1 MSKKYKNLDLDN
13 QLCFA
18 LYAAT
23 HAVTRSYRSKL
34 DNVGITYP
42 QYLVLLVLWEND
54 RQTVKE
60 LALRLK
66 LDSGTLTPLIKR
78 IETAGL
84 LTRARGIQ
92 DERVVYVSLT
102 AEGKAL
108 EKSVAKIQKEVVC
121 QTGLTTDEFFTLRD
135 SLYKLTSSMS
145 DDSGDDVVSA

>member
-1 MSKKYKNLDLDN
+1 MSKKFKNLDLDN

-23 HAVTRSYRSKL
+23 HAVTRSYRNKL
-34 DNVGITYP
+34 ENVGITYP

-60 LALRLK
+60 LAFRLK

-78 IETAGL
+78 IENAGL
-84 LTRARGIQ
+84 LTRERSKQ
-92 DERVVYVSLT
+92 DERLVHVSLT
-102 AEGKAL
+102 AAGKAL

-121 QTGLTTDEFFTLRD
+121 QTGLTTDEFFKLRD
-135 SLYKLTSSMS
+135 SLYKLTNSMS
-145 DDSGDDVVSA
+145 DDQDDLVKSA